1 MKEFPLTKT
10 ELYGLASVGGF
21 ATLCFSGGSAA
32 LGYASTVTKDIAFS
46 SNVPDKIVS
55 YYSALRD
62 VAFYGSLGLF
72 LLGIIA
78 LIGGGLLAKAI
89 IKETSH
95 D

>member
-1 MKEFPLTKT
+1 MKEYPLTKT

-46 SNVPDKIVS
+46 SNVPDKVIS

-62 VAFYGSLGLF
+62 VAFYGSIGLF
-72 LLGIIA
+72 LLGA
-78 LIGGGLLAKAI
+78 LAVAAGGLLARAI
-89 IKETSH
+89 IKETTH
-95 D
+95 